1 MLSIMENIKNEISN
15 NLKDFFKELRDY
27 LDTPLYFYGSV
38 QRGDYFPGKSD
49 IDVDIF
55 TDNETSTL
63 FKLQHFLHID
73 KKDFKEII
81 WRLNHNNKVVH
92 GNKVMYKNN
101 LENYSVEISIYNER
115 IKDDILKEHY
125 NKINLPFYSSWLL
138 ILVKI
143 LYYDLNIINKKVFR
157 YIKRQILTTVI
168 GLPQDEFII
177 LKNMT

>member
-1 MLSIMENIKNEISN
+1 
-15 NLKDFFKELRDY
+15 
-27 LDTPLYFYGSV
+27 
-38 QRGDYFPGKSD
+38 
-49 IDVDIF
+49 
-55 TDNETSTL
+55 
-63 FKLQHFLHID
+63 
-73 KKDFKEII
+73 
-81 WRLNHNNKVVH
+81 
-92 GNKVMYKNN
+92 MYKNN